1 MDGCK
6 GKKKYRSVLRFV
18 TATLIWSML
27 LETSAGGI
35 SAAELSFFEEEALNV
50 TETGTESL
58 PAETDEYGNQT
69 ATYAPVF
76 ADLPAADGEQT
87 AQEDLPES
95 IPDSALEVTWQEE
108 EPAGTGET
116 SDRGE
121 PAETGETPEWGEQA
135 ETGETSEW
143 DGADIG
149 ENDDEI
155 TLDRDQDAEDVS
167 AESLITEGEESED
180 TGQEA
185 PTEQREAGEDI
196 VEEPLIEQG
205 ETSDEASEELP
216 EEQGEAGEEAGEEP
230 LIELGEVVEEA
241 ETQSPSVE
249 GEAGEKAGTE
259 STAMEG
265 EAGEKDGTEVPED
278 QREGIE
284 RLASAFL

>member
-108 EPAGTGET
+108 ELAETGET

-121 PAETGETPEWGEQA
+121 LAETGEI
-135 ETGETSEW
+135 SEW
-143 DGADIG
+143 DSADIG

-155 TLDRDQDAEDVS
+155 TLDRDLAAEDVGT
-167 AESLITEGEESED
+167 EYIITEGEESED

-185 PTEQREAGEDI
+185 PTEQGEAGEET
-196 VEEPLIEQG
+196 VEESLIEQG
-205 ETSDEASEELP
+205 ESGGEAGEESP

-265 EAGEKDGTEVPED
+265 EVGEEAGTEAPED